1 MPAETW
7 ADLRRAL
14 GTKPG
19 VQGLVAVTNNAGGT
33 RVLKHNPR
41 RVSFIIVNNEAN
53 AAHMVRKSGD
63 VSTTSGIRLDAGGG
77 FVSSNLREDGTVVQ
91 DEVYVI
97 LETAAGSV
105 YVEEVE
111 EA

>member
-1 MPAETW
+1 MPTETW
-7 ADLRRAL
+7 ADYRQSL

-19 VQGLVAVTNNAGGT
+19 VTGLVAVTNNAGGT
-33 RVLKHNPR
+33 RVLKYNPR
-41 RVSFIIVNNEAN
+41 RVSFLIVNNEAN
-53 AAHMVRKSGD
+53 RAHAFRRSGD
-63 VSTTSGIRLDAGGG
+63 VATTSGVPLDALGG
-77 FVSSNLREDGTVVQ
+77 FIQGNLKDDGRSVE

-97 LETAAGSV
+97 LETAAGNV